1 MKGSDSESQTRAFR
15 FPKSLIGIISRWKSQ
30 QDLETVVSFFPEW
43 KEVALNHTLS
53 LSLSPQFLENLQ
65 VKKSSRRCVRFKL
78 WKAVHIKCMILKE
91 SASDLKE
98 LRGSGLVLPGL
109 PELSGM
115 FSRSCPKTG
124 KIEGDQSKLTLGCGF
139 LGSVASAERIS
150 NLRSEV
156 ILHLSPQHLH
166 HFLGQRG
173 DWLRS
178 WQVLL

>member
-1 MKGSDSESQTRAFR
+1 MT
-15 FPKSLIGIISRWKSQ
+15 
-30 QDLETVVSFFPEW
+30 
-43 KEVALNHTLS
+43 
-53 LSLSPQFLENLQ
+53 
-65 VKKSSRRCVRFKL
+65 
-78 WKAVHIKCMILKE
+78 LKE

-115 FSRSCPKTG
+115 FSRSCLKTG
-124 KIEGDQSKLTLGCGF
+124 KIEGDQSKLILGCGF

-173 DWLRS
+173 D
-178 WQVLL
+178 